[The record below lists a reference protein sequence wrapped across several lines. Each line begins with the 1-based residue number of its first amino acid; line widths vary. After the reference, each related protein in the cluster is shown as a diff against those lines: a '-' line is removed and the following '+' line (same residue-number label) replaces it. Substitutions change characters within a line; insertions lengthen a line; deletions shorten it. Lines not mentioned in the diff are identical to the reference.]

1 MFQENLKSLRKAR
14 GISQETLAMRLNV
27 VRQTI
32 SKWENGASVP
42 DAEQLVKIADIL
54 EVGVSDLLGTR
65 IEAEDDPN
73 QLAVA
78 LAHINEQ
85 LAIRN
90 HRARRIWKII
100 GICLC
105 VFVVAVVLIL
115 TINYVPMK

>member
-1 MFQENLKSLRKAR
+1 MFHENLKSLRKER
-14 GISQETLAMRLNV
+14 GISQENLAMRLNV

-32 SKWENGASVP
+32 SKWETGASVP
-42 DAEQLVKIADIL
+42 DAEQLMRIAEIL

-73 QLAVA
+73 QLAVV

-105 VFVVAVVLIL
+105 IFVVFVVLIL
-115 TINYVPMK
+115 TINYAPM